1 MTSDNSNESNNPPRD
16 YNYSRLLDV
25 HVWSDYPEVNEFINL
40 IYDTYFSTQNGKRSI
55 AKRHIKLV
63 LLDLYV
69 AWLTDPDLCL
79 SVNMTRDFYSRNFGT
94 GTTRYNELNI
104 SAKTIT
110 VINTL
115 KSDDVGLIGYKR
127 GVEAQE
133 GYGTGFISRIWA
145 EPKLVRM
152 FEKSAFNEFM
162 IYSHHDRETVLLRD
176 KDKNDIPYESTDEIV
191 SQRSLVKHYNELLER
206 TFIDIGSANSPRLE
220 IEKNKGSKDPNK
232 PHYVRITHKG
242 KFTYRVFNNLSWDEG
257 GRFYGGF
264 WQRVGQDYRNDILIN
279 DEETVELDFNSMH
292 PVLAY
297 AKKGVDYW
305 KDIGTD
311 PYDLPVAQINDPDI
325 SRHVVKKL
333 ILLALNANNDD
344 ELFNAFR
351 SEFDYSLLGG
361 LEHKFTND
369 ALGKILDS
377 IKAKHPTIADQI
389 ATGAGLELMNLD
401 SKIVEFVIKQFLQT
415 NTPILSVH
423 DSFRVQ
429 TSQRDKLARAMKDAC
444 AFVTGQTEIKYKQDE
459 PIYQDAV
466 AWRQLDRD
474 FYLDRMKDLKTTKRT
489 TGYLNRLNKHNK
501 FFNPKPTKSKSVQYT
516 PDEIVMPK
524 NYKKYQKDRGEPITD
539 SKVWSGLFGGKSEE

>member
-524 NYKKYQKDRGEPITD
+524 NYKKYQKDRGQ
-539 SKVWSGLFGGKSEE
+539 SLYKLLWSCSVY